1 MAERDEALFL
11 LFLEASAALTGY
23 DVFTL
28 RGTGLAREYFDHVVA
43 AVGEQSL
50 RRLCGLV
57 CDPSTGR
64 ARPQKAITA
73 AISAAISSGGA
84 MDPLAQ
90 QVIGLWYLG
99 TWNPDPTNSSSE
111 AALVS
116 GRSYVEGLVWPAIG
130 SHPQAAKQQG
140 FGAWSEEPRPGI
152 G

>member
-1 MAERDEALFL
+1 MAERDEALFD

-28 RGTGLAREYFDHVVA
+28 QGTGIAGDYFDHVVA
-43 AVGEQSL
+43 SAGEKPL
-50 RRLCGLV
+50 RGLCGKV
-57 CDPSTGR
+57 CDPATGR
-64 ARPQKAITA
+64 ARTHQEITA
-73 AISAAISSGGA
+73 AIDAGGT

-99 TWNPDPTNSSSE
+99 TWNPTPNDPNG
-111 AALVS
+111 AALLS
-116 GRSYVEGLVWPAIG
+116 GRSYVEGLVWQAIG

-140 FGAWSEEPRPGI
+140 FGAWAQEPRPGI

>member
-1 MAERDEALFL
+1 MAERDQALFL

-28 RGTGLAREYFDHVVA
+28 RGTGLAREYFDKVVA
-43 AVGEQSL
+43 TVGEQPL
-50 RRLCGLV
+50 RRLCGFV

-64 ARPQKAITA
+64 ARTHEAIG
-73 AISAAISSGGA
+73 AAISSGGA

-90 QVIGLWYLG
+90 QIIGLWYLG
-99 TWNPDPTNSSSE
+99 TWNSDPTNSASN
-111 AALVS
+111 AALLS

-140 FGAWSEEPRPGI
+140 FGAWAEEPRPGI

>member
-1 MAERDEALFL
+1 MAEPDEALFL

-28 RGTGLAREYFDHVVA
+28 RGTGVARAYFDHVVA
-43 AVGEQSL
+43 NVGEQPL

-57 CDPSTGR
+57 CDPASGH
-64 ARPQKAITA
+64 ARTRQEITA
-73 AISAAISSGGA
+73 AIDSGGT

-99 TWNPDPTNSSSE
+99 TWNPDPTDSSSE
-111 AALVS
+111 PALLS

-130 SHPQAAKQQG
+130 AHPQAAKQQG
-140 FGAWSEEPRPGI
+140 FGAWAEEPRPGI

>member
-1 MAERDEALFL
+1 MAEPDEALFV

-23 DVFTL
+23 DAFTL
-28 RGTGLAREYFDHVVA
+28 QGTGIAREYFDHVVA
-43 AVGEQSL
+43 SAGEKPL
-50 RRLCGLV
+50 RGLCAKV

-64 ARPQKAITA
+64 ARTHQEITA
-73 AISAAISSGGA
+73 AIDAGGT

-99 TWNPDPTNSSSE
+99 TWNPDPTNSASE
-111 AALVS
+111 ASLLS

-140 FGAWSEEPRPGI
+140 FGAWAEEPRPGI

>member
-1 MAERDEALFL
+1 MAELDEALFV

-23 DVFTL
+23 DAFTL
-28 RGTGLAREYFDHVVA
+28 RGTGVAREYFEHVVA
-43 AVGEQSL
+43 TVGEQRL
-50 RRLCGLV
+50 RALCDLV

-64 ARPQKAITA
+64 ARAQQQIDA
-73 AISAAISSGGA
+73 AIKPGGT

-90 QVIGLWYLG
+90 QVIELWYLG
-99 TWNPDPTNSSSE
+99 TWPKKPNDPTS
-111 AALVS
+111 AALLS
-116 GRSYVEGLVWPAIG
+116 GRSYIEGLVWPAIG